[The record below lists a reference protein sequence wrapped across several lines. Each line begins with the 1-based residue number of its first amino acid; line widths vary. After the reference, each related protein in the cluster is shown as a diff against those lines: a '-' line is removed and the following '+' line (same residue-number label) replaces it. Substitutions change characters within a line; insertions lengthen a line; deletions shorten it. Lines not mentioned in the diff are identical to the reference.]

1 LTGFVTLEMATK
13 VASTIVIVGVAAV
26 LTPRY
31 GLTGAAVSV
40 LLYTIV
46 RNVAKTYLLYRRV
59 HMTALSFSLLRPLLA
74 ATVASILVAGIN
86 EFTSLGSSLLGT
98 AALGTLLVV
107 AYAFILLRVVGIS
120 SVDRRTLRLAF
131 RP

>member
-1 LTGFVTLEMATK
+1 
-13 VASTIVIVGVAAV
+13 VGVAAV

-46 RNVAKTYLLYRRV
+46 RNVAKTYLLYRRL
-59 HMTALSFSLLRPLLA
+59 HMTALSVSLLRPVLA

-86 EFTSLGSSLLGT
+86 QYTSLGSSLLGT
-98 AALGTLLVV
+98 AALGALLVV

-120 SVDRRTLRLAF
+120 SVDRRTLRLAL
-131 RP
+131 RPSGLSDSIVS